1 MRGIYWLTGLAL
13 LWAVGCSASTHPV
26 NVHDHQDPYHG
37 KTRLQWNSSNLK
49 SVLQVEMADAD
60 RITGGLLRVRLVLR
74 NKTKED
80 IFVDV
85 RAVFTDE
92 KGFEKEK
99 TNWEA
104 VCCTARTQTTYQVVS
119 LGSQVNDFQIII
131 RDPKTSPEE

>member
-1 MRGIYWLTGLAL
+1 MRGIYWLIGVVL
-13 LWAVGCSASTHPV
+13 LWAAGCSSSTHRA
-26 NVHDHQDPYHG
+26 NVHDHQNPYQSE
-37 KTRLQWNSSNLK
+37 TRLQWNSSNLR
-49 SVLQVEMADAD
+49 SVLQVETADAD

-80 IFVDV
+80 LFVDV

-92 KGFEKEK
+92 QGFEKEK
-99 TNWEA
+99 TNWEP